1 MILTGFVNTI
11 IRHITDGNASEERMV
26 MIMGGEILETLYD
39 KAINE
44 GKEEARKE
52 DILKHARNIM
62 QEFGVT
68 ASRALQVLKV
78 AKNQRKEYLKL
89 LEQ

>member
-1 MILTGFVNTI
+1 
-11 IRHITDGNASEERMV
+11 
-26 MIMGGEILETLYD
+26 MGGEILETLYD

-62 QEFGVT
+62 QEFEVT

>member
-1 MILTGFVNTI
+1 MCDVA
-11 IRHITDGNASEERMV
+11 NA
-26 MIMGGEILETLYD
+26 
-39 KAINE
+39 

-52 DILKHARNIM
+52 DIIKYARNIM